1 MKKIFLLLILVSSF
15 FVAIAQNAAVTG
27 RVNSTANEPLIGA
40 AVTLL
45 NPSDSALVKG
55 AAADLNGNFIITDVT
70 PGNYVLKVSFLG
82 YTHNVKAISVGS
94 DTLKLGAIV
103 MLSDA
108 KQLGAVDV
116 ISIATPV
123 IAKGDTTQYNA
134 ASFKTNK
141 DASAEDLVTKMPG
154 ITVVDGKVQAQG
166 EDVKS
171 VLVDGK
177 QFFGDDASA
186 TLKNLPAEVVDKI
199 QVFDKRSDQSQF
211 TGYDDGNTTKTIN
224 IITRQQFRN
233 GIFGKAYGGYGYEDK
248 WRGGLTLNMFKD
260 KRKISILANTNNINE
275 QNFSADDLL
284 GVMSSGSS
292 GGGGR
297 GGMGGGMGRGPGGP
311 GGGGGGGN
319 PADNF
324 LVDQKGG
331 ITTTNAVGINYS
343 NTWGKLDFTGSYFF
357 NSSQN
362 TSISNLF
369 RTYISQQSQG
379 LVYGQNSTNTST
391 NINHRANMRFDWKID
406 SLNSILFQPKFTY
419 QKNDGTSNLAG
430 NNSRYGNQ
438 LSNTINNY
446 GSDLEAVNFSASL
459 LYRHSFKKKGRTI
472 SINATPGYNSST
484 GNSNLLSY
492 TSYFTDTLGTDT
504 LNQLANLNKKGYVL
518 STNVTYT
525 EPISKASQLMF
536 TYGNNFNKSN
546 SDKQTFSFSEAD
558 NSYSRFD
565 TTLSNTFSSLYHNE
579 SFGTS
584 IRAQQKKWNLMAGI
598 TYQWAQ
604 LNNERIF
611 PYQYN
616 LHKTFNSI
624 LPSAMFM
631 YRITEK
637 KNLRIFYRSN
647 NNAPSV
653 DQLQDVINN
662 SNPLQLSTG
671 NSALKQDFSNMLNLR
686 YSAVNATK
694 NTAFFALL
702 SGTYTANYIGKSTY
716 IANTDT
722 ILNGGILLAQGSQLS
737 MPTNLNGYYNIR
749 SFVNYSFPITKIK
762 TNLSFNGG
770 ITYSR
775 TPGLINSQANF
786 ANSTGASLG
795 IVFSSNISEKWDFT
809 LSSNSSYNNIANT
822 LQKQSNSTY
831 YNQNSRF
838 KIQVQPWKGL
848 FFTTDIS
855 HQFYSGLSSTV
866 TSNYILWNA
875 AVGYKFLKNR
885 AAEFRLTAFDMLKQN
900 NSVSRNTTET
910 YYEDTQT
917 NVLQRYF
924 MLTFTYNFKSFKG
937 KGTNT
942 VPTEKDFRMGP
953 PGMGPGMPPP
963 GGGPPPGM

>member
-1 MKKIFLLLILVSSF
+1 MMKKIFPLLILVSSF
-15 FVAIAQNAAVTG
+15 FVATAQNTAITG
-27 RVNSTANEPLIGA
+27 LVNSTANEPLIGA
-40 AVTLL
+40 AITLL
-45 NPSDSALVKG
+45 NPTDSALVKG
-55 AAADLNGNFIITDVT
+55 ASADLDGNFIIPDVT

-82 YTHNVKAISVGS
+82 YTHNVKAITVGS

-103 MLSDA
+103 MLSNS

-171 VLVDGK
+171 VMVDGK

-260 KRKISILANTNNINE
+260 KRKISILANTNNVNE

-284 GVMSSGSS
+284 GVMSSGST

-297 GGMGGGMGRGPGGP
+297 GGMGGGMGGGRP
-311 GGGGGGGN
+311 GGGGGSS
-319 PADNF
+319 ADNF

-362 TSISNLF
+362 TSISNLY

-419 QKNDGTSNLAG
+419 QKNDGTSNVLG
-430 NNSRYGNQ
+430 NNSSYGSQ

-446 GSDLEAVNFSASL
+446 GSNLEAVNFSASL

-584 IRAQQKKWNLMAGI
+584 IRAQNKKWNLMAGV

-616 LHKTFNSI
+616 LRKTFNSI

-737 MPTNLNGYYNIR
+737 MPTNLNGYYNLR

-775 TPGLINSQANF
+775 TPGLINSQATF

-924 MLTFTYNFKSFKG
+924 MLTFTYNFKWFKG